1 MRELCRAI
9 NYAEIIGWG
18 SCLPPSSLT
27 NDDLAEFLDTSDEW
41 IVRRTGIRQR
51 PISHVPV
58 SKLAFVAGARALAC
72 AGLEASELGLI
83 VLGSCTND
91 EQMPNTA
98 SGVQRS
104 LGAVKAGAID
114 INTACTS
121 FMYGLSVA
129 SSMIA
134 TGIIETALVIGA
146 DTMSSYLD
154 WNDRRPSILFGDGA
168 GAVVL
173 RRTGAPTG
181 VLGEVLG
188 CNYESR
194 DVLRIRGIGS
204 AYANRGV
211 TLGTVAW
218 DFDGPEIFRLAVH
231 GMASAARK
239 VLSKCG
245 YSIRD
250 VDIVIPHQANLRI
263 VQAVAQRLNLAM
275 DQIFTNI
282 ELHGNLSSA
291 SIPVAIAEALENGRI
306 QPGNLLLIPAFGG
319 GMTWS
324 AHIVLWSDRVLPIAK
339 SEVELTPSD
348 KTAMELVRS
357 LRLRKAMAGVQAPE
371 PTLPS

>member
-1 MRELCRAI
+1 MREVIRGGY
-9 NYAEIIGWG
+9 YAEIIGWG
-18 SCLPPSSLT
+18 SCLPSAHLT

-41 IVRRTGIRQR
+41 IIRRTGIRRR

-58 SKLAFVAGARALAC
+58 SELAFVAGARALAC
-72 AGLEASELGLI
+72 AGLDAGALGLV
-83 VLGSCTND
+83 VLGSCTPD

-104 LGAVKAGAID
+104 LGAFRAGALD

-134 TGIIETALVIGA
+134 TGAIETALVVGA
-146 DTMSSYLD
+146 DTLSCYID

-173 RRTGAPTG
+173 RRTLTPSG

-188 CNYESR
+188 CNYRSR

-204 AYANRGV
+204 AYANKGI

-218 DFDGPEIFRLAVH
+218 DFDGQEIFKLAVH
-231 GMASAARK
+231 GMASAARD

-245 YSIRD
+245 HSIDD
-250 VDIVIPHQANLRI
+250 VDVVIPHQANLRI
-263 VQAVAQRLNLAM
+263 MQSVAQRLNVAM
-275 DQIFTNI
+275 GKVFTNI
-282 ELHGNLSSA
+282 EVHGNLSSA
-291 SIPVAIAEALENGRI
+291 SIPVAIVEALDEGRI
-306 QPGNLLLIPAFGG
+306 RPGNLLLIPAFGG

-324 AHIVLWSDRVLPIAK
+324 AHLVRWSERVVPIAR
-339 SEVELTPSD
+339 SAVQLTPSNQ
-348 KTAMELVRS
+348 TAKELVRR
-357 LRLRKAMAGVQAPE
+357 LRLGKATRSESA
-371 PTLPS
+371 LPSSDA